1 MEKLCRK
8 RMIRVG
14 VLLALAVLSITGVLT
29 SLQHRLILPPAKDY
43 VEASQEKALTAF
55 VAISVVKG
63 LIAVIEGSDV
73 VGIEVGDIVQPLYDA
88 IDITWKILAL
98 SLGALY
104 AIEVL
109 LLLSS
114 VLGKLF
120 LSLLFILA
128 LGLQFTKKD
137 ILRKAAGFTGILAF
151 FFFIAIPATLAI
163 SGSLSQGYSK
173 PVRDRFDQRMTEF
186 QEEFKERLEDLKI
199 SRMEDF
205 ITITGGNISL
215 TDFSLPTVS
224 FPKYYVVQTILSD
237 MSDMVEE
244 LPELLIRTGVTWLLD
259 VIIIPIGLLFLLYKL
274 AILFT
279 ESLFGGSRADKLDK
293 TLRKYLEKGKA
304 L

>member
-137 ILRKAAGFTGILAF
+137 ILRKQRVLPAYLPSFSSSPSRQPLPSREAF
-151 FFFIAIPATLAI
+151 PRATR
-163 SGSLSQGYSK
+163 SLCG
-173 PVRDRFDQRMTEF
+173 
-186 QEEFKERLEDLKI
+186 
-199 SRMEDF
+199 
-205 ITITGGNISL
+205 
-215 TDFSLPTVS
+215 TVS
-224 FPKYYVVQTILSD
+224 TR
-237 MSDMVEE
+237 E
-244 LPELLIRTGVTWLLD
+244 
-259 VIIIPIGLLFLLYKL
+259 
-274 AILFT
+274 
-279 ESLFGGSRADKLDK
+279 
-293 TLRKYLEKGKA
+293 
-304 L
+304 